1 MNLMCRLE
9 CVALREDLT
18 TKYKADHR
26 TALAELANIKDRAL
40 ENARKKWD
48 AERGKLTKQVQ

>member
-1 MNLMCRLE
+1 M
-9 CVALREDLT
+9 REDLT